1 STFTPS
7 TMPPKKTSAKAT
19 PAATAS
25 SRKRKAPRLLPPGQ
39 PPVTISHTSTSSINT
54 TGGTQVTHP
63 TDSTVGTQATDST
76 GSTQTSDLT
85 GGTQATDSTGGTQAT
100 DSTLDTQVT
109 GSTAGTQATNL
120 TVGTQATDSTVGTQ
134 ATDSTVGTQATDS
147 TVGTQATD
155 STVGTQATDSTVGTQ
170 ATDSTVGTQATNSII
185 STQATDLT
193 PGTQA
198 TAPGV
203 PSKPNPNACWT
214 DANDATMV
222 HTLIDEKA
230 AHPSALNGFKKSSW
244 MQVIKALAGSEKLTY
259 SKAKDIVS
267 CKARWYALK
276 RFYASFKTVK
286 NMSGAG
292 WDETTHMVILPKHTW
307 EELAL
312 NTSAA
317 GKELTRWE
325 KQGFPLFY
333 DLVPLVEPGSAKG
346 NLAETTADE
355 GPTASGNIGNDIPP
369 DSPVELDADEDDLD
383 IDEPEVTVAPVS
395 STQSPSK
402 RKRGSAIS
410 PDLFFSE
417 LKSMSTSL
425 VEAMSAPIPPISFM
439 PSAPQASFHMQA
451 CVLVQKDPTL
461 EPDQIFKAIDFLG
474 VDKNA
479 EVYVSLSEILR
490 PTWLRMKLGW

>member
-1 STFTPS
+1 
-7 TMPPKKTSAKAT
+7 MPPKKTSAKAT

-63 TDSTVGTQATDST
+63 TVGTQATDSTVGTQATDST
-76 GSTQTSDLT
+76 GSTQTSNLT
-85 GGTQATDSTGGTQAT
+85 GGTEATDSTGGTQAT

-109 GSTAGTQATNL
+109 GSTAGTQATNS
-120 TVGTQATDSTVGTQ
+120 TVGTQATNSTVGTQATNSTVGTQATNSTVGTQ
-134 ATDSTVGTQATDS
+134 ATD
-147 TVGTQATD
+147 
-155 STVGTQATDSTVGTQ
+155 
-170 ATDSTVGTQATNSII
+170 SII

-325 KQGFPLFY
+325 KQGFSLFY
-333 DLVPLVEPGSAKG
+333 DLVALVEPGSAKG

-355 GPTASGNIGNDIPP
+355 GPTASGDIGNDIPP

-425 VEAMSAPIPPISFM
+425 VEAMSAPIPPISFI

>member
-1 STFTPS
+1 
-7 TMPPKKTSAKAT
+7 MPPKKTSAKAT

-63 TDSTVGTQATDST
+63 TVGTH
-76 GSTQTSDLT
+76 
-85 GGTQATDSTGGTQAT
+85 
-100 DSTLDTQVT
+100 
-109 GSTAGTQATNL
+109 
-120 TVGTQATDSTVGTQ
+120 
-134 ATDSTVGTQATDS
+134 
-147 TVGTQATD
+147 
-155 STVGTQATDSTVGTQ
+155 
-170 ATDSTVGTQATNSII
+170 SII

-276 RFYASFKTVK
+276 RFYVSFKTVK
-286 NMSGAG
+286 NMWA
-292 WDETTHMVILPKHTW
+292 P
-307 EELAL
+307 
-312 NTSAA
+312 
-317 GKELTRWE
+317 
-325 KQGFPLFY
+325 
-333 DLVPLVEPGSAKG
+333 VEPGSAKG

-410 PDLFFSE
+410 PTLFFSE

-425 VEAMSAPIPPISFM
+425 AKAMSAPIPPISFM

-474 VDKNA
+474 
-479 EVYVSLSEILR
+479 
-490 PTWLRMKLGW
+490 G

>member
-1 STFTPS
+1 MGAQHLHTFNNAS
-7 TMPPKKTSAKAT
+7 QKNICQTSKAT

-63 TDSTVGTQATDST
+63 TVGTH
-76 GSTQTSDLT
+76 
-85 GGTQATDSTGGTQAT
+85 
-100 DSTLDTQVT
+100 
-109 GSTAGTQATNL
+109 
-120 TVGTQATDSTVGTQ
+120 
-134 ATDSTVGTQATDS
+134 
-147 TVGTQATD
+147 
-155 STVGTQATDSTVGTQ
+155 
-170 ATDSTVGTQATNSII
+170 SII

-203 PSKPNPNACWT
+203 PSKPNPNTCWT
-214 DANDATMV
+214 DANDATMA
-222 HTLIDEKA
+222 HTLINEKA

-259 SKAKDIVS
+259 LKAKDIVS
-267 CKARWYALK
+267 CKARWYA
-276 RFYASFKTVK
+276 TVK
-286 NMSGAG
+286 NMLGAG
-292 WDETTHMVILPKHTW
+292 WDEW

-317 GKELTRWE
+317 GKELTQWE

-333 DLVPLVEPGSAKG
+333 DLVALVEPGSAKG

-355 GPTASGNIGNDIPP
+355 GLTASGDIGNDIPP
-369 DSPVELDADEDDLD
+369 DSPVELDVDEDDLD

-410 PDLFFSE
+410 PTLFFSE

-425 VEAMSAPIPPISFM
+425 AKAMSAPIPPISFM
-439 PSAPQASFHMQA
+439 PSAPQALFHMQA

-461 EPDQIFKAIDFLG
+461 EPDQIFKAINFLG